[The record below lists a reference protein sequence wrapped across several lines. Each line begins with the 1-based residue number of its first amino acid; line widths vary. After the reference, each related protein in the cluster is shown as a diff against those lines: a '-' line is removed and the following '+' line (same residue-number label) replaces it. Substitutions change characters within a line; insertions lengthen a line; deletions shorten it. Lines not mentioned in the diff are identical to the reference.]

1 MLIITIYKTYNSF
14 VAWDCLPTLTHFPV
28 QVTYILLTRTRAEH
42 LRFSRCILSIV
53 VIYCEHTYSLFP
65 PLKHISYF
73 YDDWSILKAEV
84 NNSLCISS
92 RNNRWSD
99 IKVRRK
105 QHVYITTPFMPVFLF
120 LVESGTEERPV

>member
-1 MLIITIYKTYNSF
+1 MGLSTDTDSF
-14 VAWDCLPTLTHFPV
+14 PCASNIHTFNTDPSRTSPV
-28 QVTYILLTRTRAEH
+28 FHGL
-42 LRFSRCILSIV
+42 FSIV

-120 LVESGTEERPV
+120 LVESGTDERRV